1 MSMEII
7 LLEDVAN
14 LGKIGDKVRVAD
26 GYARNYLLPR
36 KLGQTASIGLLRQ
49 VEAKKLLLQKQHE
62 ERAEVARSM
71 AAKISEISLEI
82 PVAVGE
88 NDKLYGSVNSQMIV
102 DALQVQGIEVDKNT
116 LQLEDG
122 IRTLGET
129 VVEIKLHAE
138 VKASLKVKVV
148 KKTD

>member
-36 KLGQTASIGLLRQ
+36 KLGQKASIGLLRQ
-49 VEAKKLLLQKQHE
+49 IEAKKMLLQKEHE
-62 ERAEVARSM
+62 GRIEVARSM
-71 AAKISEISLEI
+71 AAKIAGISLEI

-88 NDKLYGSVNSQMIV
+88 NDKLYGSVNSQMLV
-102 DALQVQGIEVDKNT
+102 DALQTQGVEIDKST
-116 LQLEDG
+116 LLLEDG

-129 VVEIKLHAE
+129 LVEVKLHAE
-138 VKASLKVKVV
+138 VKATLKVKIV
-148 KKTD
+148 KKTE